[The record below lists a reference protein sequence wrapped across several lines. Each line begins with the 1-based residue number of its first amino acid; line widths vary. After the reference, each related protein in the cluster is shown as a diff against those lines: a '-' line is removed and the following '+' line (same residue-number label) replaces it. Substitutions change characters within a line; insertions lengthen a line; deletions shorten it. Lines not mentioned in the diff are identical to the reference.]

1 MMEDEDHG
9 LIFALIIGAISLS
22 VFLIIF
28 FVLSKSV
35 YWLALCGLVLIFLVL
50 VNIAR
55 QEEINEASMWKIFLI
70 IMVVLLILYLALRL
84 MAYYHP

>member
-1 MMEDEDHG
+1 MEDEDHG

>member
-1 MMEDEDHG
+1 MEAEDRG

-50 VNIAR
+50 GNIAR